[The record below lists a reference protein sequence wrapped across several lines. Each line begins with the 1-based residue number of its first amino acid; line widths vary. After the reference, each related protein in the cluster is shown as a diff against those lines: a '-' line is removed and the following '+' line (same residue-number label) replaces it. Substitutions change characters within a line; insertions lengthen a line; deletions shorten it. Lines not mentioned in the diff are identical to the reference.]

1 MTLFQSLCR
10 LTEVVKYFLKCLV
23 ILGFVTVAHSQTAIP
38 TIWDS
43 MPKKDLYGF
52 FKKDSSGENKKVFEF
67 YESKQFGK
75 LIAACVPNAYGY
87 YVVAKSDLTI
97 KNKADAESAATS
109 ECKGEGVVLLGYS
122 TTPDAKSSNYVES
135 SYKDKF
141 TGKTIP
147 MHDLFF
153 KEARTNGYDEE
164 CSKSCVAWIWPDAVV
179 INGKALITGGASF
192 QMTNIPTKLRLGNKV
207 YVGKC
212 VIQDNGDSCSL
223 EINGLQGKALSDAI
237 NNHQGE
243 IALEFKQYWTSLN
256 LKQSNVTVWAT
267 EIKKPR
273 PVENVRF

>member
-1 MTLFQSLCR
+1 MTLFQSLRR
-10 LTEVVKYFLKCLV
+10 LTEVFKYLGTCLV

-52 FKKDSSGENKKVFEF
+52 FKKDSSVENKKIFDF

-87 YVVAKSDLTI
+87 YVVAKSDLII

-109 ECKGEGVVLLGYS
+109 ECKGEGAVLLGYS
-122 TTPDAKSSNYVES
+122 TTPDAESSNYVES

-153 KEARTNGYDEE
+153 NEKTVDGQDST
-164 CSKSCVAWIWPDAVV
+164 CSKSCVAWIWADSVV
-179 INGKALITGGASF
+179 INGESLISSGAGT
-192 QMTNIPTKLRLGNKV
+192 QMTKIPTRLRLGKKIYN
-207 YVGKC
+207 GKC
-212 VIQDNGDSCSL
+212 IIQNNGESCVL
-223 EINGLQGKALSDAI
+223 EINDLEGKALSDAL
-237 NNHQGE
+237 NNHLGE
-243 IALEFKQYWTSLN
+243 VALEFKMFWSLLTVKNNSVAIWTT
-256 LKQSNVTVWAT
+256 Q
-267 EIKKPR
+267 IKKPR
-273 PVENVRF
+273 PIENIKF